1 MHENPLL
8 EESFP
13 VPFHR
18 IRDEHVVPAIRRAI
32 EEAKEGVEALAADR
46 EPPSWKNVLEPLDE
60 LMERVGRVATPVQH
74 LLSVRET
81 PELREVW
88 AVVLPELT
96 RFWSWLH
103 LHEGLFGRLRALE
116 SRAEDLNLDPLR
128 ARHLVR
134 TMRDFRR
141 AGAEL
146 PPPERERLEAI
157 QVELAGLGQ
166 SFSENILDATA
177 RYNRRITDPGRLSGI
192 PEDALERFRKK
203 VEAEGREGWV
213 LTLDEPSYL
222 AVMQYAEDPEL
233 RRELHRAYQARGRE
247 APTDNRPLIPR
258 ILELRREMAELLGY
272 PDFPDYRLEEQMA
285 GSGARARAFVE
296 ELAQRTRPFWERDVR
311 ALQAYGE
318 ELGIRTLEPWDIPF
332 LIERMRREE
341 LEVDQEEVR
350 EYFPLDRVIGGLFR
364 ITERLFGLRVNET
377 PIEEV
382 WHPDVRYYELWD
394 ESGTRLGGFY
404 ADLFPRPEKR
414 QGAWMN
420 DLVYGGPRADGAF
433 SPHLGLISA
442 NFPPP
447 GTERPALLTHRDVE
461 TLLHEFGHLLHH
473 MTSRIPIPR
482 RGGVSVAWDWVEL
495 PSQLLQN
502 WAWEEEPL
510 ELLSGHWET
519 GESLPG
525 EILARLLR
533 SRRFMGGWRQ
543 MRQLSF
549 GTLDLALHTE
559 YETARDGDAIE
570 WVSALM
576 ESFAP
581 SRNLAE
587 AHPLPSFLHL
597 FSGGYA
603 ASYYSYL
610 WSEVLGADIF
620 TRFVGAGLFNG
631 EMGRRYLETILA
643 TGDSE
648 DPEILFRTFMGREP
662 DPEALIARN
671 LG

>member
-8 EESFP
+8 ETSLP

-18 IRDEHVVPAIRRAI
+18 IRDEHVVPAVRHAITGAKDGVRAI
-32 EEAKEGVEALAADR
+32 ARDPAAPGWESVLA
-46 EPPSWKNVLEPLDE
+46 PLDE
-60 LMERVGRVATPVQH
+60 LTERVGRVATPVQH

-81 PELREVW
+81 PELRAAW
-88 AVVLPELT
+88 AEVLPEIT

-103 LHEGLFGRLRALE
+103 LHKGLFGRLRALE
-116 SRAEDLNLDPLR
+116 SRAAELDLDPLET
-128 ARHLVR
+128 RHLKR

-146 PPPERERLEAI
+146 PPAGRERLEAL

-166 SFSENILDATA
+166 TFSENILDATA
-177 RYNRRITDPGRLSGI
+177 RYTRPVTDPERLRGI
-192 PEDALERFRKK
+192 PADALERFRKRA
-203 VEAEGREGWV
+203 EAEGRDGWV

-222 AVMQYAEDPEL
+222 AVMQYAEDREL
-233 RRELHRAYQARGRE
+233 RRELHRAYQGRGRE

-285 GSGARARAFVE
+285 GSGARAWAFVC
-296 ELAQRTRPFWERDVR
+296 ELAERTRPYWERDTE
-311 ALQAYGE
+311 ALEAYGSGLGLQA
-318 ELGIRTLEPWDIPF
+318 LEPWDVAF
-332 LIERMRREE
+332 LVERIRREV

-350 EYFPLDRVIGGLFR
+350 AYFPLDRVISGLFR
-364 ITERLFGLRVNET
+364 ITERLFGLRV
-377 PIEEV
+377 EERRIREI
-382 WHPDVRYYELWD
+382 WHPDVRYYELSD
-394 ESGTRLGGFY
+394 GSGTHLGGFY

-420 DLVYGGPRADGAF
+420 GLVSGGPGADVSL
-433 SPHLGLISA
+433 SPHVGFIAA

-447 GTERPALLTHRDVE
+447 GSDRPALLTHRDVE

-473 MTSRIPIPR
+473 MTSRVPIPR
-482 RGGVSVAWDWVEL
+482 RGGVNVAWDWVEL

-510 ELLSGHWET
+510 GLLSGHWET
-519 GESLPG
+519 GVSLPA
-525 EILARLLR
+525 ETLDRLLR

-559 YETARDGDAIE
+559 YEAERDGGAVE
-570 WVSALM
+570 WVSDLM
-576 ESFAP
+576 EPFAP
-581 SRNLAE
+581 SRSLAE

-610 WSEVLGADIF
+610 WSEVLEADIF
-620 TRFVGAGLFNG
+620 TRFLEAGLFDR
-631 EMGRRYLETILA
+631 ETGRRYLETILA
-643 TGDSE
+643 AGDRE
-648 DPEILFRTFMGREP
+648 DPEILFRSFMGRDP
-662 DPEALIARN
+662 DPGALIARN